1 MQLRP
6 HQIQKSKQLADIVK
20 HHNIGYLQGEVRSG
34 KTLTALN
41 TAQLLNVY
49 KVLVITKKKAMSSI
63 RKDYDAF
70 GFDYDLNIIN
80 YESVHKLKPN
90 EFDFVIYDEC
100 HSLSAFPKPSKRT
113 RLCKKLF
120 FKTPCILMT
129 GTSAVESYSQYY
141 HQFFVSAYSPFRRYG
156 TFYKWA
162 KEYVTKKEMKLPTH
176 TVIDYSDANVKAIDK
191 VLNPYKVNMSQK
203 DAGFVTQIKEHYLDV
218 LTPKYIS
225 DLAKKLLKDRAL
237 EGKTGYVLGDTPAKL
252 QSKVHQIVNGHVII
266 EQPNGKTKPVIL
278 SNYKAQFIKHAFQNQ
293 KIAIFYY
300 YQSEL
305 EILKKTFDN
314 LTTDLEEFNNT
325 YYNIAIQQN
334 TTEGMNLS
342 KADALVYFNLGFSG
356 KNFIQSRDRMTVK
369 DRTSNDIYFVCESF
383 GMTSNILKAVQ
394 KKENFNSQQFMKDF
408 GK

>member
-6 HQIQKSKQLADIVK
+6 HQIAKSKELAQIVK
-20 HHNIGYLQGEVRSG
+20 HYNIGYLQGEVRSG

-41 TAQLLNVY
+41 TAQLLNLD
-49 KVLVITKKKAMSSI
+49 KVLVITKKKAISSI
-63 RKDYDAF
+63 RDDFDTF
-70 GFDYDLNIIN
+70 GFSYDLNIIN
-80 YESVHKLKPN
+80 YESVHRLTGFG
-90 EFDFVIYDEC
+90 FDLIIYDEC

-141 HQFFVSAYSPFRRYG
+141 HQFFVSAYSPFRRYS

-162 KEYVTKKEMKLPTH
+162 VKYVTKKEMKLPTH
-176 TVIDYSDANVKAIDK
+176 TVIDYSDANVKDIDR
-191 VLNPYKVNMSQK
+191 VINPYMVKMSQK
-203 DAGFVTQIKEHYLDV
+203 DARFVTKIKEHYLEV
-218 LTPKYIS
+218 ETPKYIS
-225 DLAKKLLKDRAL
+225 DTANKLLKDRAL
-237 EGKTGYVLGDTPAKL
+237 QGTSGFVLGDTPAKL
-252 QSKVHQIVNGHVII
+252 QSKVHQIVNGHVIV
-266 EQPNGKTKPVIL
+266 EQADGETKPVIF
-278 SNYKAQFIKHAFQNQ
+278 SHYKAEFIKHKFQDK
-293 KIAIFYY
+293 KIAILYY

-334 TTEGMNLS
+334 STEGMNLS
-342 KADALVYFNLGFSG
+342 KADALVYFNLGYSG

-369 DRTSNDIYFVCESF
+369 DRTSNDIYFICESF
-383 GMTSNILKAVQ
+383 GMTKKILSKVR